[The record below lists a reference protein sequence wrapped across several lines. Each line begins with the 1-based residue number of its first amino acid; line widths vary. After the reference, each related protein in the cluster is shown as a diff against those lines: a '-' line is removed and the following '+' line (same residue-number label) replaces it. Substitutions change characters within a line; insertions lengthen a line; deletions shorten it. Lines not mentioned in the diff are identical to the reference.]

1 MPLSRWAPAFGGA
14 LILRES
20 AVLVLHLQ
28 PWRIG
33 RGEVFILHLTEFIL
47 CLLIPTTL
55 VFLRMGCLRL
65 CYFCLRLCYLGYTAL
80 LTSAL
85 LRVNLFSSFHS
96 PCLPQQNGVSHIL
109 HAQGLPIG
117 SLFLS
122 PLSHSRRNLAPWRR
136 CDYPY

>member
-33 RGEVFILHLTEFIL
+33 RGEVFILCLTEFTL
-47 CLLIPTTL
+47 CVANSGCVGFLLHVLRRRCLPTPYKL
-55 VFLRMGCLRL
+55 V
-65 CYFCLRLCYLGYTAL
+65 
-80 LTSAL
+80 
-85 LRVNLFSSFHS
+85 NPFSSFHS
-96 PCLPQQNGVSHIL
+96 TCLPQQNGVSHIL

-122 PLSHSRRNLAPWRR
+122 PLSHSWRNLAPWRR
-136 CDYPY
+136 CDYSCGMCSVGLLL